1 MLKCQELIGSI
12 GYEDSMTG
20 RIEDIKTIK
29 GKYKPEK
36 DLFGTIKE
44 PDKYDCR
51 IKDKNSM
58 CGKMVLPDTTSIELI
73 KYLQITLERI
83 VKEVEGDSS
92 TAYEGLISKV
102 DKLIY
107 QFEHIAKIYFDTTE
121 NWNNK
126 PDLKTEVGDIYI
138 YLDQKDL
145 SEHNVPRLKIGNGGY
160 LIDIGFIDQDY
171 YDHIRNT
178 TVHITQKERENWND
192 KIKVKI
198 SELNREQLVFYK

>member
-20 RIEDIKTIK
+20 KIEDIKTIK

-58 CGKMVLPDTTSIELI
+58 CGKMVLPDTTSVELI

-102 DKLIY
+102 EKLIY
-107 QFEHIAKIYFDTTE
+107 QFDHMPKIYYDTTE
-121 NWNNK
+121 NWNSQSELISEK
-126 PDLKTEVGDIYI
+126 GSIYI
-138 YLDQKDL
+138 YLDANQL
-145 SEHNVPRLKIGNGGY
+145 HENFEPRLKIGNGSY
-160 LIDIGFIDQDY
+160 LIDINFIDQDY
-171 YDHIRNT
+171 YDHIRNKII
-178 TVHITQKERENWND
+178 HIKQEEREYWND
-192 KIKVKI
+192 KIGVKI
-198 SELNREQLVFYK
+198 NELDNEQLVIYK